1 MSDSQFT
8 IVLGALRS
16 MEQKLDLRF
25 MAVYNRIEQL
35 EKRLNSIEIKFDY
48 KFEMMDV
55 RSEKI
60 EYNLDELDRR
70 MLKLEPKI
78 TAA

>member
-25 MAVYNRIEQL
+25 MAVYNRIEKL
-35 EKRLNSIEIKFDY
+35 EKRLNSMEIKFDH

-60 EYNLDELDRR
+60 EYCLDELDRR
-70 MLKLEPKI
+70 LLKLEPQVSF
-78 TAA
+78 A